1 MKQIAQGAEAT
12 IYEERNIITKLRK
25 EKTYRLPQLDS
36 SLRAS
41 RTRREAKVLE
51 KLQDAIDVPK
61 LLSFSDKAMKIEIE
75 KLGGKQLRDVL
86 NASNCEKLFLEAGQK
101 IGKMHDLGI
110 IHGDLTTSNM
120 MLSKGKVYFIDFG
133 LSFFSSRI
141 EDMAVDLH
149 VLKETLKGKH
159 NEISQKCFDAA
170 IKGYKKS
177 KNSAE
182 VIKRIEIVEARGRY
196 KGKY

>member
-12 IYEERNIITKLRK
+12 IYEEKNKITKLRK
-25 EKTYRLPQLDS
+25 KKGYRLETLDLK
-36 SLRAS
+36 LRFS
-41 RTRREAKVLE
+41 RARREAKILE
-51 KLQDAIDVPK
+51 KLQNAIDVPK
-61 LLSFSDKAMKIEIE
+61 LISLFGSRVEME
-75 KLGGKQLRDVL
+75 KLQGKQLRDVL
-86 NASNCEKLFLEAGQK
+86 NEKNCQKLCLEAGQK

-159 NEISQKCFDAA
+159 NEIAERCFDAVL
-170 IKGYKKS
+170 KGYKKS

-182 VIKRIEIVEARGRY
+182 AIKRMEIVEARGRY

>member
-1 MKQIAQGAEAT
+1 MKQIAQGAEAV
-12 IYEERNIITKLRK
+12 ILDNGKMITKQRK
-25 EKTYRLPQLDS
+25 KKSYRLEKLDLK
-36 SLRAS
+36 LRFS
-41 RTRREAKVLE
+41 RAAREAKILQ
-51 KLQDAIDVPK
+51 KLQNVIDVPK
-61 LLSFSDKAMKIEIE
+61 LIALFGSRVEMEKIA
-75 KLGGKQLRDVL
+75 GKQLRDVL
-86 NASNCEKLFLEAGQK
+86 NAKNCEKLFLEAGQK
-101 IGKMHDLGI
+101 IGKMHDVGI

-159 NEISQKCFDAA
+159 NEIAEKCFDAT
-170 IKGYKKS
+170 INGYKKS

-182 VIKRIEIVEARGRY
+182 VIKRMEIVEARGRY